1 MDGELQAWSR
11 MQETQQEILKP
22 GTRAPEFTLSCTPDQ
37 KVSLSELKG
46 SPVVLIFFPA
56 DWSPVCSDELAIF
69 SELVP
74 EFKKHGAEV
83 FGISVDGIWCHL
95 AFEKERNLRLTLLA
109 DFEPKGEV
117 AKAYGAYRAKEG
129 VCERALYVIDKEG
142 VIAWSYKSPIGVNP
156 GADGVLEALEK
167 LSGKESK
174 SEVA

>member
-1 MDGELQAWSR
+1 
-11 MQETQQEILKP
+11 MQEPQQEILKP

-46 SPVVLIFFPA
+46 SPVVLIFYPA

-69 SELVP
+69 GELAP

-95 AFEKERNLRLTLLA
+95 AFEKERNIRFTLLS
-109 DFEPKGEV
+109 DFEPKGAV

-142 VIAWSYKSPIGVNP
+142 NIAWSYKSPIGVNP
-156 GADGVLEALEK
+156 GADGVLNALEK
-167 LSGKESK
+167 LSADNANSDQAK